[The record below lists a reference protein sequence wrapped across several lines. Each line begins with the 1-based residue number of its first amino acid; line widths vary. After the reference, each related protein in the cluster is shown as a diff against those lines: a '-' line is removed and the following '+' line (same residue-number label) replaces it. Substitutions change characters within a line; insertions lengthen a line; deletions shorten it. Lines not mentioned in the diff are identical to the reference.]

1 MRGHAE
7 MKYVIN
13 FIHLKS
19 GNKLTTAINHPEP
32 HSREALILSLEE
44 YISKDVSS
52 PIEIISIE
60 VFDISKLPQPK
71 RFKFQILVEGS
82 AQLTSITMDS
92 PTFNIFSKSEIG
104 NVIESFRNDL
114 GSTARILSIKELGT
128 IPKQSAG
135 SKFAVKVLEFFTA
148 AF

>member
-1 MRGHAE
+1 ME
-7 MKYVIN
+7 YLIN

-19 GNKLTTAINHPEP
+19 SSKLVTVINHPKP
-32 HSREALILSLEE
+32 HSREALILSLEQ
-44 YISKDVSS
+44 YISSDVDS

-71 RFKFQILVEGS
+71 RFKFQILVEDS
-82 AQLTSITMDS
+82 AQLTSITVDS

-104 NVIESFRNDL
+104 NVIETFKNDL
-114 GSTARILSIKELGT
+114 GRTARILSIKEFGT

-135 SKFAVKVLEFFTA
+135 SKLAVKVLEFLTEKF
-148 AF
+148 